1 MNESRAQSVLEQVA
15 QAVAAVLPKELAED
29 VRNNVK
35 ASIKSA
41 LDKLDL
47 VTREELEV
55 QETVL
60 ARTRAKV
67 EALEKQ
73 LKDLETRISDRA

>member
-29 VRNNVK
+29 VRTNVK

-55 QETVL
+55 QEAVL
-60 ARTRAKV
+60 ARTRDKV
-67 EALEKQ
+67 EELERQ
-73 LKDLETRISDRA
+73 LKELEARCADDA